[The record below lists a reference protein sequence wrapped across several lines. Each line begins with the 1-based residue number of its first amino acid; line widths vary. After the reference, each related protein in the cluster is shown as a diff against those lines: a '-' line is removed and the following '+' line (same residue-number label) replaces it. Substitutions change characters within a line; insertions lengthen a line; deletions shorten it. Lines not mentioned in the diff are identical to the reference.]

1 MQFVLLEFINRI
13 PHCCVSKFLKQNL
26 KVDIKNGDIDVAH
39 PVKSQHPRL
48 DRNGMPKT
56 DIVLVK
62 FSNLQVRNDVIQR
75 CKQLKGSGT
84 VILED
89 LTWLNVE

>member
-1 MQFVLLEFINRI
+1 M
-13 PHCCVSKFLKQNL
+13 
-26 KVDIKNGDIDVAH
+26 
-39 PVKSQHPRL
+39 
-48 DRNGMPKT
+48 
-56 DIVLVK
+56 VLVK

-89 LTWLNVE
+89 LTQLNVELLHRLKNNKHIKQSWSWMGGSLVLHRMVEKSNLIRLTVLKIRLHQLTIEVI